1 MKRQLFFV
9 CFSSSFLFLSDR
21 VSLKAPDTSSFT
33 KNLSALI
40 VRVAGAAVDGLFHV
54 TAVGLISIVQIAV
67 SSGGSGNESESSL
80 CSTAL
85 ELDAP
90 NYSLYKIKSSSRRLK
105 AWNHITHA
113 QPGTS
118 CSRMPSFGFQGKG
131 KGRRCF
137 DGITGLDPCLLLIL
151 LVDYIT
157 SSKQGRESA
166 EGLTTT
172 RLLDRALPGNSQLNK
187 KRGSSDLSLPLWAFK
202 QEFQRAKVKALYRGS
217 FQRKGGA

>member
-54 TAVGLISIVQIAV
+54 TAVGLIFIVQIAV
-67 SSGGSGNESESSL
+67 SSGGSGNESESYL

-90 NYSLYKIKSSSRRLK
+90 NYSLYKIKTSTESLESYHTCTTWHLLFTNALFRLSR
-105 AWNHITHA
+105 
-113 QPGTS
+113 
-118 CSRMPSFGFQGKG
+118 
-131 KGRRCF
+131 
-137 DGITGLDPCLLLIL
+137 
-151 LVDYIT
+151 
-157 SSKQGRESA
+157 
-166 EGLTTT
+166 
-172 RLLDRALPGNSQLNK
+172 
-187 KRGSSDLSLPLWAFK
+187 
-202 QEFQRAKVKALYRGS
+202 
-217 FQRKGGA
+217 